1 MMSTAKRAGSKP
13 KKEQEVE
20 FKIEHLFGSK
30 TRVKLLSLLLDV
42 PDRAY
47 YVRELTRKIDA
58 QLNSVRRELQNL
70 IELGI
75 VLEVDGKILENEVD
89 GVAGMKGDD
98 KKKFYKANQAFVF
111 FDELR
116 SIMKKSAVLANRSF
130 VEEVT
135 HEGTIDYLCLTG
147 RFVDN
152 PSIPSDV
159 LIVGSISAPKLRDAI
174 DRFEL
179 EIGREINYTFMPKE
193 EYYYR
198 LEVKDRFLESLL
210 KGENIVLVDR
220 LS

>member
-135 HEGTIDYLCLTG
+135 HEGAIDYLCLTG